1 MSPLFRA
8 GIAAA
13 LLAAVAGCS
22 GTTAYR
28 YKQYYAMI
36 QPIVSYDKAYEDS
49 SIAFQFEIT
58 EKKILVDIANVSGEP
73 VTIDWPNVYLVDA
86 EGISRH
92 IVNDQVIFTKET
104 SRMKPTTIA
113 PGATE
118 HNLIVPVDSV
128 EELEQWTWYVKPLYT
143 QTDDTAP
150 LNLKK
155 VFRVVIPVQA
165 GNERRRYSF
174 QFMVT
179 DVVPYRALSLG

>member
-1 MSPLFRA
+1 MSRLFRA
-8 GIAAA
+8 GISVA
-13 LLAAVAGCS
+13 LLAAATGCS
-22 GTTAYR
+22 GFTAYR

-36 QPIVSYDKAYEDS
+36 QPIVSYDKSYEDTR
-49 SIAFQFEIT
+49 IAFQFEIT
-58 EKKILVDIANVSGEP
+58 EKKILVDIANISSEP
-73 VTIDWPNVYLVDA
+73 VTVDWPNVYLVDA

-92 IVNDQVIFTKET
+92 IVNDQVVFTKET
-104 SRMKPTTIA
+104 SRMKPTIIA

-118 HNLIVPVDSV
+118 HNLIVPRDSV
-128 EELEQWTWYVKPLYT
+128 EELEQWTWYIKPLYT

-179 DVVPYRALSLG
+179 DVVPYRSLSLG

>member
-1 MSPLFRA
+1 MRPLLRVWV
-8 GIAAA
+8 IAA
-13 LLAAVAGCS
+13 LLASVVGCS
-22 GTTAYR
+22 GFTAYR

-36 QPIVSYDKAYEDS
+36 QPIVSYDKSYGDS
-49 SIAFQFEIT
+49 SVSFQFDIT
-58 EKKILVDIANVSGEP
+58 EKKILVDIANVGGDP

-92 IVNDQVIFTKET
+92 IVNDQVIFTKDI

-113 PGATE
+113 SGATE
-118 HNLIVPVDSV
+118 HNLIVPLDSM

-165 GNERRRYSF
+165 GTERRRYSF

-179 DVVPYRALSLG
+179 DVVPFRALSLG